1 MKIMTKEDIIKIAD
15 GMGFFLDLDQFEEKN
30 WMRFE
35 LKKRELDESCFR
47 WIWWKNDD
55 LQFNL
60 SHGAQILFKA
70 GQKAKIQQIN
80 EYVHL

>member
-1 MKIMTKEDIIKIAD
+1 MNKEDIIKIAD

-35 LKKRELDESCFR
+35 LKKRELDEKGFR

-55 LQFNL
+55 LDFNL
-60 SHGAQILFKA
+60 RQGAQILFKA
-70 GQKAKIQQIN
+70 GQKAKMQQIN
-80 EYVHL
+80 EYIHL